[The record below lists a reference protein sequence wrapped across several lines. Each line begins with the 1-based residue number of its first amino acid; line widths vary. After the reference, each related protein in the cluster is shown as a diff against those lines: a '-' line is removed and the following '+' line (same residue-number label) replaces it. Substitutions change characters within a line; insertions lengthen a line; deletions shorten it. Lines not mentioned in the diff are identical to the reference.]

1 MSKYKVNLSK
11 NKNRL
16 INWIGVGS
24 TSENKSRNK
33 SLSESKCKN
42 KVKFKV
48 KVKIEG
54 KVNVI

>member
-1 MSKYKVNLSK
+1 MSKYEVNLSK

-24 TSENKSRNK
+24 TSENKSKNK
-33 SLSESKCKN
+33 SLSESKYKN
-42 KVKFKV
+42 KVKFKF
-48 KVKIEG
+48 KVITEF

>member
-42 KVKFKV
+42 KSQIQSKSKNW
-48 KVKIEG
+48 G
-54 KVNVI
+54 QS